1 MSGELH
7 VIFGTGPIGKATAR
21 CLVSAGKQVR
31 MINRSGKASHLPES
45 VEVLAGDIYDQH
57 FVAQQAQA
65 ATSVYQCAQP
75 AYYEWT
81 SKFPAMQAAVI
92 EGVAQSKA
100 KLVVME
106 NLYGYGRS
114 NGQPM
119 TETTPFAAHT
129 RKGKLRA
136 QMSEQLFAAHNAGKI
151 RATSVR
157 ASNLYGPEY
166 QLMGDQVVKPA
177 LQGKKVNLLGKADV
191 LHSFSYV
198 NDIGA
203 SLAILGTDE
212 RGLGRPWHAPSP
224 AALTQQEFVAI
235 LAKVLGKPVG
245 YRTVNTAM
253 VWLLGRFIKELAE
266 TVEMMYEWQAPFI
279 MDSSA
284 FSKTFELEATPIEQ
298 GIKAMA
304 DWFRN

>member
-1 MSGELH
+1 MTSELH

-21 CLVSAGKQVR
+21 CLVSGGKQVR
-31 MINRSGKASHLPES
+31 MINRSGKASHLPEG
-45 VEVLAGDIYDQH
+45 VEVLSGDIYDQQ
-57 FVAQQAQA
+57 FVAQQARYA
-65 ATSVYQCAQP
+65 ASVYQCAQP

-92 EGVAQSKA
+92 AGVAQSNA
-100 KLVVME
+100 RLVVME

-114 NGQPM
+114 TQPM
-119 TETTPFAAHT
+119 TETTSFAAHT

-136 QMSEQLFAAHNAGKI
+136 QMSEHLFAAHQAGRI

-157 ASNLYGPEY
+157 ASNFYGPEY

-177 LQGKKVNLLGKADV
+177 LQGKKATLLGNADMP
-191 LHSFSYV
+191 HSFSYV

-203 SLAILGTDE
+203 TMALLGSDD

-224 AALTQQEFVAI
+224 AALTQREFVAI
-235 LAKVLGKPVG
+235 LAKILGKPVG
-245 YRTVNTAM
+245 YRTINTAM
-253 VWLLGRFIKELAE
+253 VWLLGRFVKEIAE
-266 TVEMMYEWQAPFI
+266 TVEMMYEWQAPFV

-284 FSKTFELEATPIEQ
+284 FSQTFGLEATPIEE
-298 GIKAMA
+298 GIRSMV

>member
-1 MSGELH
+1 MTSELH

-21 CLVSAGKQVR
+21 SLVSAGKQVR
-31 MINRSGKASHLPES
+31 MINRSGKASHLPEN
-45 VEVLAGDIYDQH
+45 VEVLAGDIYDQQ

-75 AYYEWT
+75 AYYEWIA
-81 SKFPAMQAAVI
+81 KFPAMQAAVI
-92 EGVAQSKA
+92 AGVAQSNA
-100 KLVVME
+100 RLVVME

-114 NGQPM
+114 NGQAM
-119 TETTPFAAHT
+119 TENTPFAAHT

-136 QMSEQLFAAHNAGKI
+136 QLSQELFAADQAGKI
-151 RATSVR
+151 RATSLR
-157 ASNLYGPEY
+157 ASNFYGPEY

-191 LHSFSYV
+191 IHSFSYV
-198 NDIGA
+198 NDIGVA
-203 SLAILGTDE
+203 MALLGSDD

-224 AALTQQEFVAI
+224 AALTQREFVAI

-253 VWLLGRFIKELAE
+253 VWLLGRFVKELAE
-266 TVEMMYEWQAPFI
+266 TVEMMYEWQAPFV

-284 FSKTFELEATPIEQ
+284 FSKTFGLEATPIEQ
-298 GIKAMA
+298 GIKSMV

>member
-1 MSGELH
+1 MTSELH
-7 VIFGTGPIGKATAR
+7 VIFGSGPIGKATAR

-31 MINRSGKASHLPES
+31 IINRSGQASHLPAS
-45 VEVLAGDIYDQH
+45 VEVLAGDIYDQQ
-57 FVAQQAQA
+57 FVAQQARDA
-65 ATSVYQCAQP
+65 ASVYQCAQP

-92 EGVAQSKA
+92 AGVAQSNA
-100 KLVVME
+100 RLVVME

-114 NGQPM
+114 NQPM
-119 TETTPFAAHT
+119 TEKTPFATHT

-136 QMSEQLFAAHNAGKI
+136 QMSEHLFAAHQAGRI

-157 ASNLYGPEY
+157 ASNFYGPEY

-177 LQGKKVNLLGKADV
+177 LQGKKATLLGNADMP
-191 LHSFSYV
+191 HSFSYV

-203 SLAILGTDE
+203 TLALLGSDD

-224 AALTQQEFVAI
+224 AALSQREFVAI
-235 LAKVLGKPVG
+235 LANILGKPVG
-245 YRTVNTAM
+245 YRTINTAM
-253 VWLLGRFIKELAE
+253 VWLLGRFVKEIAE
-266 TVEMMYEWQAPFI
+266 TVEMMYEWQAPFV

-284 FSKTFELEATPIEQ
+284 FSQTFGLEATPIEQ
-298 GIKAMA
+298 GIRSMV